1 MITMALLKILGVLL
15 LTLLVLVPLL
25 QRFGKPLQ
33 AERQANMSRW
43 LMILM
48 AVSALV
54 ATARY
59 LEWF

>member
-1 MITMALLKILGVLL
+1 MALLKILGILL
-15 LTLLVLVPLL
+15 LVLLVLVPLL
-25 QRFGKPLQ
+25 QRFGKPLEPEQ
-33 AERQANMSRW
+33 RATMSRW

-48 AVSALV
+48 GVSALL

>member
-1 MITMALLKILGVLL
+1 MALLKILGALL

-33 AERQANMSRW
+33 PEQQANMSRW

-48 AVSALV
+48 AVSALL